1 MTGNE
6 MLSTLGLRLNDPDS
20 GKFPEAARL
29 DALNI
34 AQKSVVNLMSNAYLT
49 DLQVIQTDCT
59 VTDGAIA
66 FSTLTSEPIRN
77 GVVAVKAKNQGS
89 GGGTVAINKF
99 CTMVEPT
106 DIKRL
111 ENTYL
116 SGSASN
122 PVAYIFQQKIY
133 FEPDNM
139 STADVWYM
147 KEPNALAADGT
158 ACILNVA
165 LHELVVD
172 MAESQL
178 WKMAGKSDQ
187 AAIAQSNAISNIAAL
202 NERYENEKPTGIGV

>member
-133 FEPDNM
+133 LKN
-139 STADVWYM
+139 T
-147 KEPNALAADGT
+147 
-158 ACILNVA
+158 
-165 LHELVVD
+165 
-172 MAESQL
+172 
-178 WKMAGKSDQ
+178 
-187 AAIAQSNAISNIAAL
+187 
-202 NERYENEKPTGIGV
+202 